1 VLEYLIGVCKTTH
14 TRHHTEN
21 VVVHGVYFD
30 GVVGVYAREVKSGVV
45 NTGHV
50 AGTRGLM
57 FFGFEGEGVN
67 VDATGLTVHSGD
79 TFVMLEGLYKLEVLG
94 YTGGE
99 TFVTVEL
106 EFGGVV
112 GGNVGTDIS
121 TVFFLN
127 PDDFLAGVVE
137 VEFNF
142 GGGGFVTGELEL
154 FNEVLVGDLG
164 ETATFVSVEV
174 DVIDVEG
181 SGGKGA
187 RGSINEDVITVTE
200 FEVDLDFVVLEGNKG
215 KGKTRIAAEPELKRY
230 ENNIVGNIRGT
241 GGVFSEDI
249 TTVNHKFVTIPV
261 TGGLGKFV
269 PDVEP
274 VSVVFVNTLAT
285 NFYFY
290 RFNKFVASPCN
301 TFGGKLGLEV
311 NAVDKITISGDGA
324 SYLLAEVGETIES
337 LFNRFHREVSVSAVD
352 NFEKSD
358 LRVSR

>member
-1 VLEYLIGVCKTTH
+1 
-14 TRHHTEN
+14 
-21 VVVHGVYFD
+21 
-30 GVVGVYAREVKSGVV
+30 
-45 NTGHV
+45 
-50 AGTRGLM
+50 M

-67 VDATGLTVHSGD
+67 VDTTGLTVHSGD

-112 GGNVGTDIS
+112 GCNVGSDVS
-121 TVFFLN
+121 TVFLFN
-127 PDDFLAGVVE
+127 PDDFLTGVVE
-137 VEFNF
+137 IEFNF

-154 FNEVLVGDLG
+154 FDEVLVGDLG

-174 DVIDVEG
+174 NVINVEG

-187 RGSINEDVITVTE
+187 SGSINEDVITVTE
-200 FEVDLDFVVLEGNKG
+200 FDVDFDFVVLEGNKG
-215 KGKTRIAAEPELKRY
+215 EGKTGIAAEPELKRY
-230 ENNIVGNIRGT
+230 EDNIVSNIGGT
-241 GGVFSEDI
+241 GGVFGEDI
-249 TTVNHKFVTIPV
+249 ATINHKFITIPV
-261 TGGLGKFV
+261 TSGLGEFV

-274 VSVVFVNTLAT
+274 VRVVFVNTLAT
-285 NFYFY
+285 DFYFY
-290 RFNKFVASPCN
+290 GFDKFVASPCN

-311 NAVDKITISGDGA
+311 NAVDKITISGDRA

-352 NFEKSD
+352 HFEKSY